1 MNVDLGQ
8 GKVGGETEGP
18 VGNIVADT
26 DRHSVLFQPVGDRPQ
41 PGRDRLHQQL
51 RGFRRVEPGI
61 DGPLHFG
68 INIGQAADL
77 AVSPPVKYRDRRVPQ
92 DRLHENIYSP
102 VKKVFYM
109 LPYNALHYTGI
120 HKVAHFLTEDPD
132 LLIDTAAVGQA
143 SGNGIFRL
151 RPGDHD
157 GFGESFPA
165 PVPERRHPGDTSC
178 QEQQFRDLAV
188 QFFADLAQAGRE
200 NFIAQI
206 EEALAHWE
214 FRENYPWISI
224 VDSELDSSLDTSNLR
239 DFLWLTFTRS
249 DPAKDVFGYQARMSE
264 KHWACKAPLIVDAR
278 IKPHHQKALTVP
290 AEIRERAHHV
300 LEEEKVF
307 GGCK

>member
-1 MNVDLGQ
+1 M
-8 GKVGGETEGP
+8 
-18 VGNIVADT
+18 
-26 DRHSVLFQPVGDRPQ
+26 
-41 PGRDRLHQQL
+41 
-51 RGFRRVEPGI
+51 EPGI

-200 NFIAQI
+200 NFMERPPVQLRSRGFEEVLCHFFIHFELKSRKAVLFFPKEPAQNAGRACP
-206 EEALAHWE
+206 EAPPPFVPVSFLL
-214 FRENYPWISI
+214 FRFVP
-224 VDSELDSSLDTSNLR
+224 
-239 DFLWLTFTRS
+239 
-249 DPAKDVFGYQARMSE
+249 
-264 KHWACKAPLIVDAR
+264 
-278 IKPHHQKALTVP
+278 VP
-290 AEIRERAHHV
+290 AAFYEAPR
-300 LEEEKVF
+300 
-307 GGCK
+307 